1 MLRQASGLGQAAR
14 VCHDTLRA
22 AGLPVYGVDL
32 NRRFVQDTN
41 FPSFAFVDGGGLRG
55 EGTVLLHINGPLVP
69 LAMTVLGRAFVRHKR
84 VIAHWFWELPR
95 VPEEWRLAAPF
106 VHEICVNTQFIADAI
121 RPISGTRPVHV
132 VAYPLAQRQRENRQ
146 AARGPVQPFTVLVV
160 LNIASSFAR
169 KNPCAAISAFRR
181 AFGEDPSA
189 RLIVKYMN
197 ASAWPEGVR
206 LMEGASSGAGNVELL
221 GSTLDEAGIDA
232 LYARADVVLSL
243 HRAEGLGLV
252 IAEAM
257 LRGLPVI
264 ATNWSGN
271 TDFLS
276 PTTGIPI
283 RYDLVP
289 VDDPQGNYRDGGM
302 LWAEP
307 DVDAAAA
314 ALRVLR
320 GDPELRAK
328 LGAAAAAC
336 VADIFDPARYVRQIQ
351 SLLAS

>member
-1 MLRQASGLGQAAR
+1 
-14 VCHDTLRA
+14 
-22 AGLPVYGVDL
+22 
-32 NRRFVQDTN
+32 
-41 FPSFAFVDGGGLRG
+41 
-55 EGTVLLHINGPLVP
+55 
-69 LAMTVLGRAFVRHKR
+69 MTVLGRAFVRHKR

-95 VPEEWRLAAPF
+95 VPEEWCLAIPF
-106 VHEICVNTQFIADAI
+106 VHEICVNTRFVADAI

-132 VAYPLAQRQRENRQ
+132 VAYPLAQREKRR
-146 AARGPVQPFTVLVV
+146 AACGPDHPFTVLVV
-160 LNIASSFAR
+160 LNIGSSFAR
-169 KNPCAAISAFRR
+169 KNPCAAIAAFRR
-181 AFGEDPSA
+181 AFGDDPSA
-189 RLIVKYMN
+189 RLIVKYVN

-206 LMEGASSGAGNVELL
+206 LMERTSCGASNVELL

-232 LYARADVVLSL
+232 LFARADVVVSL

-264 ATNWSGN
+264 ATDWSGN

-276 PTTGIPI
+276 PATGMPI
-283 RYDLVP
+283 CYDLVP
-289 VDDPQGNYRDGGM
+289 VDDPQGNYRDGSM
-302 LWAEP
+302 LWADP

-320 GDPELRAK
+320 GEPELRAK

-336 VADIFDPARYVRQIQ
+336 MADIFNPTRYACQIQ